1 MHKFK
6 NYISSFVFLIP
17 IIVLL
22 LQRYFLLDISQWRE
36 DQATTYWLGQMLRFN
51 EVSVGLISSTEI
63 PNPNG
68 LIWIGKFISIINDF
82 KISIFVFSLLQLIVL
97 YLFIKKADLEGTKN
111 AKYFLFLALGSSPYL
126 VLSSFELWSQ
136 FLYITINFFLFLYL
150 FNSEKIV
157 SPFGLVLI
165 TFLLP
170 SFYLAGI
177 MNLISSL
184 IILLVLVVIK
194 KKSIKFSKKN
204 WLISLYYCP

>member
-82 KISIFVFSLLQLIVL
+82 KMSIFVFSLLQLIVL

-136 FLYITINFFLFLYL
+136 FLYITINFFTT
-150 FNSEKIV
+150 KIV
-157 SPFGLVLI
+157 
-165 TFLLP
+165 
-170 SFYLAGI
+170 
-177 MNLISSL
+177 NE
-184 IILLVLVVIK
+184 
-194 KKSIKFSKKN
+194 
-204 WLISLYYCP
+204 

>member
-68 LIWIGKFISIINDF
+68 WIDKFISIINDF

-97 YLFIKKADLEGTKN
+97 YLLLKADLKD
-111 AKYFLFLALGSSPYL
+111 
-126 VLSSFELWSQ
+126 
-136 FLYITINFFLFLYL
+136 
-150 FNSEKIV
+150 EK
-157 SPFGLVLI
+157 
-165 TFLLP
+165 
-170 SFYLAGI
+170 
-177 MNLISSL
+177 
-184 IILLVLVVIK
+184 
-194 KKSIKFSKKN
+194 
-204 WLISLYYCP
+204 C

>member
-82 KISIFVFSLLQLIVL
+82 KISIFVFSLQLIVL
-97 YLFIKKADLEGTKN
+97 YLFIKK
-111 AKYFLFLALGSSPYL
+111 
-126 VLSSFELWSQ
+126 Q
-136 FLYITINFFLFLYL
+136 I
-150 FNSEKIV
+150 
-157 SPFGLVLI
+157 
-165 TFLLP
+165 
-170 SFYLAGI
+170 
-177 MNLISSL
+177 
-184 IILLVLVVIK
+184 
-194 KKSIKFSKKN
+194 
-204 WLISLYYCP
+204 